1 MAARVLAHGIVGELD
16 GRFGGTPRH
25 RRLAVFCSSGNRSAR
40 ATALLTRFGFE
51 AVSLNGGMRA
61 WATARLAVET
71 DNTQPT
77 TVV

>member
-1 MAARVLAHGIVGELD
+1 MVV
-16 GRFGGTPRH
+16 
-25 RRLAVFCSSGNRSAR
+25 VCQSGNRSAR

-61 WATARLAVET
+61 WAAAGLAVET
-71 DNTQPT
+71 GNPPPT